1 MKSFRQ
7 LFRESVK
14 KPIVFTF
21 GRFQPPTIGHEL
33 LLDKVASVAKESGA
47 AYRVY
52 ASHSVDPSKNPLQYK
67 DKINFMRKMF
77 PKHGRAIVSSE
88 AKTVLEVLAHLTQEG
103 FTDATLV
110 VGSDR
115 VGEFTKLLTK
125 YNGFK
130 STHGEYKFDTINV
143 VSAGDRDPD
152 ADGVEGM
159 SASKM
164 REAVKNNDYA
174 TFVKGLPEHFVNQG
188 KTLFTALKNS
198 MNIKEAVQ
206 VQTADEIR
214 QLYISGKIFAV
225 NETVAVR
232 SAPAVKL
239 TITERRSN
247 YVTCSD
253 SKKYFIKDLIPF
265 HQS

>member
-7 LFRESVK
+7 LYRESVK
-14 KPIVFTF
+14 KSIVFTF

-33 LLDKVASVAKESGA
+33 LLDKVAAVAKESGSV
-47 AYRVY
+47 YRIY
-52 ASHSVDPSKNPLQYK
+52 ASHSVDPVKNPLQYK

-77 PKHGRAIVSSE
+77 PKHGRGIVSSD
-88 AKTVLEVLAHLTQEG
+88 AKTVLEVMANLTSEG

-115 VGEFTKLLTK
+115 VPEFTKLLTK

-130 STHGEYKFDTINV
+130 SGHGEYKFDTIKV

-164 REAVKNNDYA
+164 REAVKNNDYPA
-174 TFVKGLPEHFVNQG
+174 FVQGLPSHFVNQG
-188 KTLFTALKNS
+188 KSLFLALKGA
-198 MNIKEAVQ
+198 MNIREAV
-206 VQTADEIR
+206 VSLSVDEIR
-214 QLYISGKIFAV
+214 QKYIAGTIFKIG
-225 NETVAVR
+225 ESVALK
-232 SAPAVKL
+232 SAPTTKV
-239 TITERRSN
+239 TITERHAN
-247 YVTCSD
+247 HVTCSD
-253 SKKYFIKDLIPF
+253 KKKYFVKDLIVN
-265 HQS
+265 Q